1 MEGPNLPHASAEIDA
16 LWLIKAITR
25 LETKMD
31 SIIHIDAR
39 VTALERYKSW
49 LSGAVAMA
57 GAGGAALGWYLA
69 TAVF

>member
-1 MEGPNLPHASAEIDA
+1 MDDPTFSPEQIDP

-31 SIIHIDAR
+31 AILHIEAR

-57 GAGGAALGWYLA
+57 GAFGAALGWYLA
-69 TAVF
+69 NSIG